1 MPRVQH
7 EQVQKKVLWEKI
19 IKTMQSLYII
29 GNGFDSYGHNMP
41 TQYSDFRQYLV
52 NRFPEYQRDY
62 GGTLEFTVQNDGSEL
77 YDMNEVVGAIIRTI
91 DECSK
96 PGWGNLEECLGTD
109 FLCAIAYEN
118 EWAFVEPQFDDDDDN
133 SIFHSVYSNEDL
145 SNSIVG
151 AYEMLM
157 KLFVD
162 WVHHGLGEIDYSNIE
177 KLRKKPSFKNSLFLN
192 FNYTRTIEQV
202 YGIKASDICHIHG
215 EVSSRTEGI
224 YFGHGDDEEFEGFDE
239 YIGITDAFSSLKR
252 LLRKDT
258 RTALKHSK
266 GFFDRLSKVNK
277 IYSYGFSFSE
287 VDMPYIEEI
296 AKIVVPRQ
304 TRWYFNKYDMENNKE
319 YIEMVKKLGF
329 KVRKCK
335 RW

>member
-1 MPRVQH
+1 
-7 EQVQKKVLWEKI
+7 
-19 IKTMQSLYII
+19 
-29 GNGFDSYGHNMP
+29 
-41 TQYSDFRQYLV
+41 
-52 NRFPEYQRDY
+52 
-62 GGTLEFTVQNDGSEL
+62 
-77 YDMNEVVGAIIRTI
+77 MNEVVGAIIRTI

-118 EWAFVEPQFDDDDDN
+118 EWAFVEPQFDDDDD
-133 SIFHSVYSNEDL
+133 
-145 SNSIVG
+145 
-151 AYEMLM
+151 
-157 KLFVD
+157 
-162 WVHHGLGEIDYSNIE
+162 
-177 KLRKKPSFKNSLFLN
+177 
-192 FNYTRTIEQV
+192 
-202 YGIKASDICHIHG
+202 
-215 EVSSRTEGI
+215 
-224 YFGHGDDEEFEGFDE
+224 EEFEGFDE
-239 YIGITDAFSSLKR
+239 YIGITYAFSSLKR
-252 LLRKDT
+252 LLWKDT
-258 RTALKHSK
+258 RTAIKHSK

-304 TRWYFNKYDMENNKE
+304 TRWYFNQYDMENNKE